1 MRTACPACGAEMS
14 LDAMINHDAAR
25 SAIAAA
31 MGMDLTLGKALVQY
45 LALFRPAKRS
55 LSFDRVAALL
65 EELVPMVQAGKV
77 TRNGQHHAAPRESWK
92 LAIETVL
99 ASRGNLQLPLKSHGY
114 LLSVLIGAA
123 EKLEARIEQA
133 KEAQRQ
139 GVAGAGSHRT
149 SVVEGAVKLDASL
162 PKKEMPAHVREQ
174 LKRLT
179 NSTLENKNGCEKAQT
194 D

>member
-1 MRTACPACGAEMS
+1 MS

-45 LALFRPAKRS
+45 LALFRPSKRS

-77 TRNGQHHAAPRESWK
+77 TRNGQHYAAPRESWK

-99 ASRGNLQLPLKSHGY
+99 ASRGTLQLPLKSHGY
-114 LLSVLIGAA
+114 LLAVLIGAA
-123 EKLEARIEQA
+123 EKLEAKLEQA

-139 GVAGAGSHRT
+139 GVAGAGSHRQDVVQGVT
-149 SVVEGAVKLDASL
+149 KLEVPQPKQPMPESVRQALK
-162 PKKEMPAHVREQ
+162 PKPK
-174 LKRLT
+174 
-179 NSTLENKNGCEKAQT
+179 
-194 D
+194 

>member
-45 LALFRPAKRS
+45 LALFRPVKRS
-55 LSFDRVAALL
+55 LSFDRVASLL
-65 EELVPMVQAGKV
+65 EELVPMVQAGKI
-77 TRNGQHHAAPRESWK
+77 TRNGQHYPAPRESWK

-99 ASRGNLQLPLKSHGY
+99 SSRGNLQLPLKSHGY
-114 LLSVLIGAA
+114 LLQVLIGTA
-123 EKLEARIEQA
+123 EKLEAKMEQS

-139 GVAGAGSHRT
+139 GIAGAGSHRQAT
-149 SVVEGAVKLDASL
+149 AQGFVKLDMPTTRTAMPDSVREAL
-162 PKKEMPAHVREQ
+162 KLKSKKEEA
-174 LKRLT
+174 
-179 NSTLENKNGCEKAQT
+179 
-194 D
+194 

>member
-55 LSFDRVAALL
+55 LSFDRVAVLL
-65 EELVPMVQAGKV
+65 EELVPMVQAGKI
-77 TRNGQHHAAPRESWK
+77 TRNGQHYAAPRESWK

-114 LLSVLIGAA
+114 LLQVLIGTS

-133 KEAQRQ
+133 REAQRQ
-139 GVAGAGSHRT
+139 GIAGTGSHRQEVAQGFT
-149 SVVEGAVKLDASL
+149 KLEVSV
-162 PKKEMPAHVREQ
+162 PKQPMPESVRQALNLKPKNKEEA
-174 LKRLT
+174 
-179 NSTLENKNGCEKAQT
+179 
-194 D
+194 

>member
-31 MGMDLTLGKALVQY
+31 MGMDLTLGKALIQY

-55 LSFDRVAALL
+55 LSFDRVAVLL
-65 EELVPMVQAGKV
+65 EELIPLVQAGKI
-77 TRNGQHHAAPRESWK
+77 TRNGQHYAAPRESWK

-114 LLSVLIGAA
+114 LLQVLIGAA
-123 EKLEARIEQA
+123 EKLEAKIEQA

-139 GVAGAGSHRT
+139 GVAGTGNHRQELT
-149 SVVEGAVKLDASL
+149 QGFTKIEVPVPKQAMPDSVRQALNLK
-162 PKKEMPAHVREQ
+162 PKKKEEA
-174 LKRLT
+174 
-179 NSTLENKNGCEKAQT
+179 
-194 D
+194 

>member
-55 LSFDRVAALL
+55 LSFDRVASLL
-65 EELVPMVQAGKV
+65 EELIPMVQAGKI
-77 TRNGQHHAAPRESWK
+77 TRNGQHYAAPRESWK

-99 ASRGNLQLPLKSHGY
+99 ASRSNLQLPLKSHGY
-114 LLSVLIGAA
+114 LLQVLIGTA
-123 EKLEARIEQA
+123 EKAEARQELA
-133 KEAQRQ
+133 KENQRQ
-139 GVAGAGSHRT
+139 GIAGSGSHRQEVT
-149 SVVEGAVKLDASL
+149 QGFAKMDIPATRTAMPDSVRQALKLK
-162 PKKEMPAHVREQ
+162 PRKKEEA
-174 LKRLT
+174 
-179 NSTLENKNGCEKAQT
+179 
-194 D
+194 